1 MLDGALAAELRAA
14 VSSSQFRQGVRA
26 MKLVT
31 FDNQGARAGLVLGDM
46 IHDIATHTSLPASLL
61 DIVRLGA
68 PALAELRALAASLQ
82 DTPGI
87 PLGAARLLA
96 PIPRPARNIFC
107 VGLNYQAHIDE
118 GRTRRGEPA
127 APPAKRAEFPTFFT
141 KAPSTVTGPGSAVP
155 AHSQVTQRLD
165 WEVELGVVL
174 GTSGVNISSERAPDH
189 IFGYTIV
196 NDVSARDL
204 QMRHGGQ
211 WFKGKTLDGTCPMG
225 PWIVTRDELGATDAL
240 SIRLKLNG
248 VVKQDSNTRFML
260 FDLPTLIS
268 ELSKGLTLE
277 AGDIIATGTPDG
289 IGAARQPP
297 EFLKPGDVVECEIE
311 GIGTLR
317 HGVGP

>member
-1 MLDGALAAELRAA
+1 
-14 VSSSQFRQGVRA
+14 

-31 FDNQGARAGLVLGDM
+31 FDSQGARAGLVLGDM
-46 IHDIATHTSLPASLL
+46 VHDIAAHASLPASLL
-61 DIVRLGA
+61 EIVRLGE
-68 PALAELRALAASLQ
+68 PALIELRALAAALQ
-82 DTPGI
+82 GQPGI
-87 PLGAARLLA
+87 PLGSVRLLA

-118 GRTRRGEPA
+118 GRTRNGEP
-127 APPAKRAEFPTFFT
+127 PPLPAKRAEFPTFFT
-141 KAPSTVTGPGSAVP
+141 KTPSTVIGPGSAVP
-155 AHSQVTQRLD
+155 AHADVTQRLD

-174 GTSGVNISSERAPDH
+174 GTTGVNISRERALDH

-211 WFKGKTLDGTCPMG
+211 WFKGKSLDGTCPMG
-225 PWIVTRDELGATDAL
+225 PWLVTRDELGAANDL

-248 VVKQDSNTRFML
+248 VSKQDSNTRFML
-260 FDLPTLIS
+260 FDLPALIA

-289 IGAARQPP
+289 IGAVRQPP

-317 HGVGP
+317 HGVAP

>member
-1 MLDGALAAELRAA
+1 
-14 VSSSQFRQGVRA
+14 

-31 FDNQGARAGLVLGDM
+31 FESQGPRAGLVLGDM
-46 IHDIATHTSLPASLL
+46 VHDIAAHTRLPASLL
-61 DIVRLGA
+61 DIVRLGE
-68 PALAELRALAASLQ
+68 PALIELRALSTTLEGK
-82 DTPGI
+82 PGI
-87 PLGAARLLA
+87 PLGTAQLLA
-96 PIPRPARNIFC
+96 PIPRPARNVFC

-118 GRTRRGEPA
+118 GRTRRGEPPPA
-127 APPAKRAEFPTFFT
+127 PAKRAEFPTFFT
-141 KAPSTVTGPGSAVP
+141 KTPSTVTGPGSAVP
-155 AHSQVTQRLD
+155 AHSGVTQRLD
-165 WEVELGVVL
+165 WEVELAVVL
-174 GTSGVNISSERAPDH
+174 GTSGVNIPPERAHDH
-189 IFGYTIV
+189 VFGYTIV

-225 PWIVTRDELGATDAL
+225 PWLVTRDELGAADAL
-240 SIRLKLNG
+240 SIHLKVNG
-248 VVKQDSNTRFML
+248 LTKQDSNTRFML

-268 ELSKGLTLE
+268 ELSRGLTLE

-317 HGVGP
+317 HGVAADESQ

>member
-1 MLDGALAAELRAA
+1 
-14 VSSSQFRQGVRA
+14 

-31 FDNQGARAGLVLGDM
+31 FDSQGARAGLVLGDM
-46 IHDIATHTSLPASLL
+46 VHDIAAQTSLPASLL
-61 DIVRLGA
+61 DIVRLGE
-68 PALAELRALAASLQ
+68 PALVELRALATALQ
-82 DTPGI
+82 GKPGI
-87 PLGAARLLA
+87 PLGTARLLA

-118 GRTRRGEPA
+118 GRTRPGEP
-127 APPAKRAEFPTFFT
+127 PPPPTKRAEFPTFFT

-155 AHSQVTQRLD
+155 AHTAVTQRLD

-174 GTSGVNISSERAPDH
+174 GTTGVNISREQALDH
-189 IFGYTIV
+189 VFGYTIV

-225 PWIVTRDELGATDAL
+225 PWLVTRDELGAANNL
-240 SIRLKLNG
+240 SIRLRLNG
-248 VVKQDSNTRFML
+248 ITKQDSNTRFML
-260 FDLPTLIS
+260 FDLPTLIA
-268 ELSKGLTLE
+268 ELSRGLTLE

-289 IGAARQPP
+289 IGAVRQPP

-317 HGVGP
+317 HGVAGP

>member
-1 MLDGALAAELRAA
+1 
-14 VSSSQFRQGVRA
+14 

-31 FDNQGARAGLVLGDM
+31 FDSQRPRAGLVLGDM
-46 IHDIATHTSLPASLL
+46 VHDIAAHTSLPPSLL
-61 DIVRLGA
+61 DIVRLGE
-68 PALAELRALAASLQ
+68 PALAQLRALATTLQ
-82 DTPGI
+82 GKPGI
-87 PLGAARLLA
+87 SLGTAQLLA

-118 GRTRRGEPA
+118 GRARRGEPA
-127 APPAKRAEFPTFFT
+127 PPPAKRAEFPTFFT
-141 KAPSTVTGPGSAVP
+141 KTPSTVIGPASAVP
-155 AHSQVTQRLD
+155 AHSAVTQRLD

-174 GTSGVNISSERAPDH
+174 GTTGVNISPERALDH
-189 IFGYTIV
+189 VFGYTIV

-225 PWIVTRDELGATDAL
+225 PWIVTRDELGAADAL
-240 SIRLKLNG
+240 AIRLKLNG
-248 VVKQDSNTRFML
+248 ILKQDSNTRFML
-260 FDLPTLIS
+260 FDLPTLIA

-317 HGVGP
+317 HGVAP

>member
-1 MLDGALAAELRAA
+1 
-14 VSSSQFRQGVRA
+14 

-31 FDNQGARAGLVLGDM
+31 FDSQGARAGLVLGDM
-46 IHDIATHTSLPASLL
+46 VHDIAAHASLPASLL
-61 DIVRLGA
+61 AIVRLGE
-68 PALAELRALAASLQ
+68 PALIELRALAAALQ
-82 DTPGI
+82 GEPGI
-87 PLGAARLLA
+87 PLGSVRLLA

-118 GRTRRGEPA
+118 GRTRNGEP
-127 APPAKRAEFPTFFT
+127 PPLPAKRAEFPTFFT
-141 KAPSTVTGPGSAVP
+141 KTPSTVIGPGSAVP
-155 AHSQVTQRLD
+155 AHADVTQRLD

-174 GTSGVNISSERAPDH
+174 GTTGVNISRERALDH

-211 WFKGKTLDGTCPMG
+211 WFKGKSLDGTCPMG
-225 PWIVTRDELGATDAL
+225 PWLVTRDELGAANDL

-248 VVKQDSNTRFML
+248 VSKQDSNTRFML
-260 FDLPTLIS
+260 FDLPALIA

-289 IGAARQPP
+289 IGAVRQPP

-317 HGVGP
+317 HGVAP